1 MIVLLFF
8 FDSSNSTIYIYINRY
23 IERLIDSHI
32 RKVKRD
38 RNKKRKRN
46 YVYTIIIANGGKLQ
60 TIDGWYHRLFRINPF
75 RYSDCFWI
83 NWEWKNSKE
92 WYGVSIILLM
102 TMRYHITNH
111 YFILNSIYTHISM
124 HVIFVI
130 ITGVCVWSVWA
141 MTWLHQ
147 WHPLLIPTIGE

>member
-1 MIVLLFF
+1 MMLGRQEAFSIQDRVLVREEEKKNDDCFIIPVF

-60 TIDGWYHRLFRINPF
+60 TIDGWHHRLFRINPF

-83 NWEWKNSKE
+83 NW
-92 WYGVSIILLM
+92 
-102 TMRYHITNH
+102 
-111 YFILNSIYTHISM
+111 
-124 HVIFVI
+124 
-130 ITGVCVWSVWA
+130 
-141 MTWLHQ
+141 
-147 WHPLLIPTIGE
+147 

>member
-1 MIVLLFF
+1 MLGRREAFSIQDRVLVREEEKKVIKKNDDDGFVVFLLLF

-60 TIDGWYHRLFRINPF
+60 TIDGWHHRLFRINPF

-83 NWEWKNSKE
+83 NW
-92 WYGVSIILLM
+92 
-102 TMRYHITNH
+102 
-111 YFILNSIYTHISM
+111 
-124 HVIFVI
+124 
-130 ITGVCVWSVWA
+130 
-141 MTWLHQ
+141 
-147 WHPLLIPTIGE
+147 

>member
-1 MIVLLFF
+1 MMIVLLFQY
-8 FDSSNSTIYIYINRY
+8 SSILRIAQYIYRY

-83 NWEWKNSKE
+83 NW
-92 WYGVSIILLM
+92 
-102 TMRYHITNH
+102 
-111 YFILNSIYTHISM
+111 
-124 HVIFVI
+124 
-130 ITGVCVWSVWA
+130 
-141 MTWLHQ
+141 
-147 WHPLLIPTIGE
+147 